1 MWRFRSGKN
10 RDWPGEPP
18 RARAPLLRRPAL
30 PGSWRWSA
38 ATLAPQARR
47 MEERTRRFGLAGRAR
62 LHAAANHAY
71 CEPREHI
78 GERPRDALP
87 QDTHNRVFGKTCGRR
102 AWKKR
107 VVPVGFERENEI
119 KANRM
124 RDTTRKR
131 SSSRAAGLTRS
142 GGADRAVKLASCA
155 ALLAVAAAGHLFSPY
170 GLAAVGGL
178 HIVDRDSLRTHK
190 ADSSKLI
197 TSISGT
203 GEHRFG
209 AGCGQSHAARY
220 GADQ

>member
-38 ATLAPQARR
+38 APLAPQARR

-71 CEPREHI
+71 CKPREHI

-119 KANRM
+119 KANRNAGHDKKTEFEPGS
-124 RDTTRKR
+124 RVDAKR
-131 SSSRAAGLTRS
+131 RGRPF
-142 GGADRAVKLASCA
+142 AVKLASCA
-155 ALLAVAAAGHLFSPY
+155 ALLAVPPPRRHLFKPLRPGGCRRPPHRRSRQPSQPQ
-170 GLAAVGGL
+170 GGL
-178 HIVDRDSLRTHK
+178 LQTHHLHLGRGRAPVRHGLRPVPCR
-190 ADSSKLI
+190 SVRI
-197 TSISGT
+197 
-203 GEHRFG
+203 
-209 AGCGQSHAARY
+209 
-220 GADQ
+220 